1 MQIIV
6 TFLYFNWC
14 QHNNHFIHQ
23 VFLFLKIAIKANIIS
38 EKGNITGL
46 QKKWNN
52 SIYYHIP
59 KDVKEKK
66 SLYLLQMHYKAYLV
80 KSVLI
85 CDGTGS

>member
-1 MQIIV
+1 MQIIA
-6 TFLYFNWC
+6 TFLYFNWG

-23 VFLFLKIAIKANIIS
+23 VFLFLEIAIKVNIIS

-46 QKKWNN
+46 KKWNKQ
-52 SIYYHIP
+52 IYYHIP
-59 KDVKEKK
+59 EYEKEKT